1 MFKSKIIK
9 IKTLGLLVV
18 VLLLSVFPLSSSAQT
33 WSEWFKQ
40 KKTQKKYLLQQ
51 IAALEVYAGYLK
63 KGYQIVD
70 GGLSTIRD
78 ITHGE
83 FNLHNAFIS
92 SLKQVSPAIRKD
104 ARIAE
109 IIALQ
114 VSMMKAFERIKGNTF
129 LSAENL
135 GYVALVADGL
145 IASCYDDLEEL
156 LLVIT
161 AGRLEMKD
169 DERLSRLDKVYES
182 MLDKSAFT
190 QDFIG
195 NTMQLIRQRQF
206 QVREL
211 EDMNRLF
218 HFKE

>member
-1 MFKSKIIK
+1 MNWIRKIAC
-9 IKTLGLLVV
+9 LVV
-18 VLLLSVFPLSSSAQT
+18 VFCIGFAQLSQAQT

-51 IAALEVYAGYLK
+51 IVALEVYAGYLK
-63 KGYQIVD
+63 KGYKIVD

-114 VSMMKAFERIKGNTF
+114 VSIMKAFGGIKGNAL
-129 LSAENL
+129 LSAKNL
-135 GYVALVADGL
+135 DYIAVVADQL

-182 MLDKSAFT
+182 MLEKSAFS

-195 NTMQLIRQRQF
+195 NTRQLIRHRQSE
-206 QVREL
+206 VLEL
-211 EDMNRLF
+211 EDMNRMF

>member
-1 MFKSKIIK
+1 MNWIRKMLFA
-9 IKTLGLLVV
+9 GLVIC
-18 VLLLSVFPLSSSAQT
+18 LSGMVIPVQAQT
-33 WSEWFKQ
+33 WAEWFKQ

-63 KGYQIVD
+63 KGYKIVD
-70 GGLSTIRD
+70 GGLSAIRD

-114 VSMMKAFERIKGNTF
+114 VSIMKAFERIKGNAF

-135 GYVALVADGL
+135 GYVVLVADQL

-169 DERLSRLDKVYES
+169 DERLSRLDKVHES
-182 MLDKSAFT
+182 MLEKSAFT

-195 NTMQLIRQRQF
+195 NTMELIRQRQSE
-206 QVREL
+206 VLEL
-211 EDMNRLF
+211 EGMNRMF